1 MANSSVDRDCS
12 GLGLCAGE
20 VRRLIWEQVTAL
32 DARTAAEHLRCQ
44 IEGSLHVGIRPTARQ
59 LQRLG
64 LDPTVP
70 LICYSNAD
78 VRAAQ
83 LNAHLRGLGY
93 RHVYNLNGGLSAF
106 LSTQHA

>member
-1 MANSSVDRDCS
+1 MANPSLDHDCS
-12 GLGLCAGE
+12 ALGLCAGE
-20 VRRLIWEQVTAL
+20 VRRLLWEQVTAL

-64 LDPTVP
+64 LDPADP

-83 LNAHLRGLGY
+83 LNAHLRALGY
-93 RHVYNLNGGLSAF
+93 RHVYSLNGGLSAF
-106 LSTQHA
+106 LSTQVA

>member
-1 MANSSVDRDCS
+1 MANSSVERDCS

-20 VRRLIWEQVTAL
+20 VRRLLWEQVTAL

-44 IEGSLHVGIRPTARQ
+44 IEGSLHVGTCPTARQ

-64 LDPTVP
+64 LDPTDP

-83 LNAHLRGLGY
+83 LNAHLRALGY
-93 RHVYNLNGGLSAF
+93 RYVYNLNGGLSPF